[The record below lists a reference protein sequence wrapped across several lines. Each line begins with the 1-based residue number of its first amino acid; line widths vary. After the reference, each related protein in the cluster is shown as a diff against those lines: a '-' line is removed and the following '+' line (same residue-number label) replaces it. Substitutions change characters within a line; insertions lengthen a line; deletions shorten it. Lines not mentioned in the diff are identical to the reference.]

1 MAFDLK
7 TAKPVSGGFDLRTAR
22 PVGGPRPPKKPEE
35 TSFLRD
41 LADLAISGGR
51 AIVDLGKPFASMAQ
65 QGAPTSIL
73 PVIAGTVLSESEEL
87 LKRGRSAADIQRE
100 QIRQQT
106 IAEEAKTPGALARGI
121 SGARQFIEGPRR
133 PAAAETPLSGIADF
147 ISPARAI
154 ASLLPATPEAAQREV
169 SGVTT
174 QFASPIEA
182 AQFFVSQAPATIATV
197 GAGGISRAGALAQ
210 GLERAAAAKV
220 GQQAAVRT
228 GVTLN
233 ATDAGYNAAQDV
245 LAKGGTQEE
254 ANRAFTIAAAGAAL
268 TSAAASKIPGV
279 EQNVFATR
287 PTAPG
292 VVRSALRSALG
303 EAPQEFVEEAGA
315 QLAQNIGKLGTAAET
330 DISEGV
336 LSSGALGAIGG
347 AGIGAGSGTVQGIMQ
362 RGEAPPTPVVPPD
375 AEPIRTVTITY
386 PDKEDPSKV
395 VTRNLDVLSE
405 PDEQGYLK
413 ARDGTGKVIDIKAD
427 DLAELEAASPA
438 YVTQQAAP
446 TPPPSP
452 VVDPA
457 TIRERLR
464 IASGVAADQNEPPRV
479 RALANEVTIA
489 LAEDNPV
496 AAQAAVQSRQRAL
509 AEGRMSEATRAQRQ
523 AELDEALSIIND
535 YRVEYGRA
543 RAAGP
548 AKVEAPVK
556 QPESVEQALEQN
568 AELAKRDAEAQA
580 KRDAEEQARLRLESA
595 LESASLV
602 AEGSPIRQ
610 AQTERQQIFDAI
622 INDETIENPA
632 AAFRQAL
639 RERGYPKPELNANER
654 RQVQARLA
662 FTKPAAI
669 APYIGEEISA
679 EVIEPQPK
687 PAPIIEGEF
696 TEVPAPPP
704 PTPPAVAAGAAAR
717 QPTPRA
723 QLMTGTATLPSVGG
737 FDIATARPV
746 AEAAV
751 EEAPVE
757 AVAEAAPVEVAA
769 EEAPAEAAVDPYEN
783 VLNEIEGAY
792 RGDPD
797 EDIEPSIDEK
807 TYDLLISAAEN
818 RRGSPEEI
826 MAALDMAQLRFAEQQ
841 MAGVETEE
849 KSPAVEQ
856 IENEAVHDQLDE
868 ADKARLAEHYGE
880 PEYNEVAKSRFVQD
894 VVTAINRG
902 LNAVDKA
909 IRDIVKKI
917 QATTLSVALVFNPL
931 PLTQP
936 TINFTQAN
944 SIAQNETLRQEV
956 PAEARGS
963 MSRDAQSVYERVAPI
978 AMEGNKAFF
987 IADKP
992 SGMIHAF
999 NGDGSYIASSPS
1011 LFGKKAGDVET
1022 GANITKTVDELS
1034 EEDLV
1039 TPAGTFKIQVLG
1051 NGMPGGDYA
1060 GGYILRM
1067 HNVKDITPDGK
1078 TRKRKTF
1085 VAVHSVYLKKPA
1097 EMRKER
1103 LESKTAADNK
1113 ISFGCIN
1120 TSTDFFLNE
1129 IVPNIK
1135 SFKGGMVFV
1144 MPDNAAKT
1152 FEYFPGKKAPEK
1164 KTPDTGLSFMQ
1175 PLGRPEGDRY
1185 FEAPS
1190 GREER
1195 TLPPPAVLGY
1205 REDVADEILENPDI
1219 DPDTLELL
1227 NPVASVE
1234 GTEAIIQRLRD
1245 AAESGLITKE
1255 AADLTVWFLEQ
1266 NPNLAR
1272 HAQMFISA
1280 ANGQPYGGAYR
1291 PMERLVEIVAGSR
1304 DIIGTH
1310 EFLHHAERLM
1320 PEAAQ
1325 NRIRNLWATRLR
1337 LKRLIAKGDQK
1348 RFLNALHSFYFGDGD
1363 PESFKLASKLFA
1375 DQRVPRSFYQYMS
1388 PSEFWAENAGN
1399 ITQSRYAAKD
1409 RTTSKIK
1416 QWLKELASRIAG
1428 FTGVP
1433 TNSVIISELN
1443 KLAKTT
1449 GEAKSGEI
1457 IAGNEGPAFI
1467 YAGESITE
1475 PRDSDGPFERE
1486 ERRILGNYLQV
1497 ANEMESAG
1505 ADAKTIRVATGWE
1518 RNEYDG
1524 KWRYLQPDQMAEST
1538 SMFDD
1543 FIRDFDYAEGAYAMS
1558 FYPDGSADLRDILN
1572 HPELYKIYPEAGD
1585 IRVYIGRD
1593 GGDLQGYYDPDLKS
1607 IKIYASAKD
1616 PVGTLLHEVQHWVQD
1631 KEGFAFG
1638 ASPSTIWDALTD
1650 EQKRIEAQA
1659 AIDALGGDLNDL
1671 SQVLDVLS
1679 YLSNDP
1685 EFGLAIEDGTALQ
1698 DLEGFFG
1705 KAFDDGLIV
1714 DDRIYDLTQGRL
1726 DYIASKRQ
1734 SLGLADTSF
1743 KSEDLLNELNSISE
1757 EINEKTQLIEDI
1769 KDGDPT
1775 EKGSSAEKAA
1785 RTAFE
1790 EHTRRNVI
1798 RYLDTAGEIEARD
1811 VDAQRNKG
1819 QQELREAGM
1828 LASETRRPS
1837 RDRAIITYPQR
1848 GKPTESRGT
1857 PTVPPATTRGAKIA
1871 FISRL
1876 SQRMKNLYRKLAY
1889 KYVAA
1894 PNLDKQLAE
1903 ALGVDQLPK
1912 QFSLEDRMSMFESM
1926 RNGLLRDFE
1935 QTWLRPFLA
1944 ALEKSGIHPNDL
1956 ATYLWARSAADRNA
1970 MIAERNRDMPDG
1982 GSGMTN
1988 LEAEAI
1994 LAHYRSSGLMRQM
2007 EPLVKMHDRLV
2018 DWMLKQRIKS
2028 GLMSKAEVD
2037 LLRKQQPYYTP
2048 LKGFAADGDM
2058 QTSGDESPHQDYK
2071 GRAQMGVRP
2080 TDYIKATGRS
2090 SMPFNPMYNL
2100 IADAMQLTQRIARN
2114 DVGKRFL
2121 SIVQDFPDL
2130 LGDAVK
2136 VYTDDRPKIVKKGIA
2151 APGSKKKTVG
2161 PMNMAANA
2169 NKFLVV
2175 KEGGKNYY
2183 IEFDETTKD
2192 GEELKRMFDNM
2203 TPGEIDGAVGWLVKL
2218 GQFRK
2223 QLLTRF
2229 SPVFWAMNFGR
2240 DVMDL
2245 VATAYSEK
2253 TRAGSPVEGKAVAL
2267 RTLNNLRKPS
2277 TWRSVWKYVK
2287 GNEPQRAEDIDNY
2300 LLISQ
2305 MIADGGNSGYN
2316 EALTAEEL
2324 GKKID
2329 RQLSILKGAKPD
2341 SLWGEANDKRAAF
2354 VEAVDDINDFAG
2366 IILRFAAY
2374 KAAID
2379 QGTPR
2384 DDAAKF
2390 ALDSTLNLSRKGEA
2404 TPIVDNIWIFTNP
2417 AIQSLEKK
2425 KRIYSSKN
2433 GRKAMAGMMALGIG
2447 LHFWNMAV
2455 AGDDDDDGENNY
2467 QDLDEGT
2474 KMVNLIIY
2482 PPSGGEPVKIPVG
2495 FMVAFEIYLGQQI
2508 ARMISDDSSGI
2519 SALRA
2524 MGNAMSAFVAT
2535 QLPFG
2540 EKIGSI
2546 TDLPKMVV
2554 PDVFTPVVDLWRN
2567 VNYFGSQIYPEPY
2580 YEGQAVSGM
2589 ARRSTGEFYKNLAMA
2604 LNRAGGGTEDI
2615 ASKTDVPAEG
2625 MKYLVDQYLLIGGAA
2640 LPKDAAK
2647 FFEEG
2652 APADLT
2658 KIPVAKRFV
2667 GDNSEYA
2674 AQNKFYDRA
2683 AKVEIISGQ
2692 YKGENADARAYAE
2705 SKEEFP
2711 VESNPAVIKAY
2722 KDASKKLRELSKAK
2736 REAQRAGG
2744 ASMEQKLERVEQ
2756 DQKKVYEKFNQTY
2769 NDVKGR
2775 GGVQSFKDGGPV
2787 RAGNI
2792 DVHRRPVV
2800 RNPDGSISTVRSI
2813 TVGFDDGVYVL
2824 PTVIGDRVVSDDEAI
2839 QHFRKSGE
2847 HLGVFKTEKD
2857 ANNYAKRLHLEQ
2869 EKEYVKGRQ

>member
-7 TAKPVSGGFDLRTAR
+7 TAKPVSGGFDLRTAK
-22 PVGGPRPPKKPEE
+22 PVGKPRPAPPPKKPEE

-41 LADLAISGGR
+41 LADVAISGGR
-51 AIVDLGKPFASMAQ
+51 AIVDLAKPFAYMAQ

-73 PVIAGTVLSESEEL
+73 PVIAGTVLGESEEL

-100 QIRQQT
+100 QIRQRT
-106 IAEEAKTPGALARGI
+106 IAEEAKAPGALARGL
-121 SGARQFIEGPRR
+121 SGARQFIEGPQR
-133 PAAAETPLSGIADF
+133 PAAAQTPLSGIADF

-174 QFASPIEA
+174 QFGSPIEA
-182 AQFFVSQAPATIATV
+182 AQFFTSQAPATLATI

-210 GLERAAAAKV
+210 GLERAAATKAA
-220 GQQAAVRT
+220 QQAAVRT
-228 GVTLN
+228 GTTLN
-233 ATDAGYNAAQDV
+233 ATDAGYSAAQDV

-254 ANRAFTIAAAGAAL
+254 ANRAFTIAATGAAL

-292 VVRSALRSALG
+292 ILRGAARTAVG

-315 QLAQNIGKLGTAAET
+315 QLAQNIAKLGTAAET
-330 DISEGV
+330 PISEGV
-336 LSSGALGAIGG
+336 LSSGALGLIGG
-347 AGIGAGSGTVQGIMQ
+347 AGIGAGSGAIQGMMQ
-362 RGEAPPTPVVPPD
+362 RGEAPPAAAVPPA

-405 PDEQGYLK
+405 PDEQGFLK

-438 YVTQQAAP
+438 YVAQEAAP
-446 TPPPSP
+446 TPLPTP

-464 IASGVAADQNEPPRV
+464 LASGVTGDQNEPPRV
-479 RALANEVTIA
+479 RALVNDVATA

-535 YRVEYGRA
+535 YRAEYGRA
-543 RAAGP
+543 RAAEP
-548 AKVEAPVK
+548 ARVAAPMAE
-556 QPESVEQALEQN
+556 PESVEQALEQN
-568 AELAKRDAEAQA
+568 TELAARDAEAQA

-602 AEGSPIRQ
+602 GQGSPARQ

-669 APYIGEEISA
+669 APYIGEEITP
-679 EVIEPQPK
+679 EVIEPQPE

-704 PTPPAVAAGAAAR
+704 PTPPEVVAGAAPAQPSPRARLMAGAAIEPGVPAIGIGEPPAPSRMAAGLGGEPQVEADFEARREAREEAR
-717 QPTPRA
+717 QRLIDELEALGFKDITVFVRDLLEGGKASGTYDPMDSIIRVAMSPDGEIMTSVMYHELIHYLKDHGFFTDAEWNAILKFAKRDLVMRGIIEYEYRGKTRA
-723 QLMTGTATLPSVGG
+723 
-737 FDIATARPV
+737 DKNEEIV
-746 AEAAV
+746 AEAF
-751 EEAPVE
+751 
-757 AVAEAAPVEVAA
+757 
-769 EEAPAEAAVDPYEN
+769 
-783 VLNEIEGAY
+783 
-792 RGDPD
+792 R
-797 EDIEPSIDEK
+797 SWM
-807 TYDLLISAAEN
+807 S
-818 RRGSPEEI
+818 
-826 MAALDMAQLRFAEQQ
+826 Q
-841 MAGVETEE
+841 
-849 KSPAVEQ
+849 
-856 IENEAVHDQLDE
+856 
-868 ADKARLAEHYGE
+868 
-880 PEYNEVAKSRFVQD
+880 AKGF
-894 VVTAINRG
+894 
-902 LNAVDKA
+902 
-909 IRDIVKKI
+909 
-917 QATTLSVALVFNPL
+917 
-931 PLTQP
+931 QP
-936 TINFTQAN
+936 AN
-944 SIAQNETLRQEV
+944 S
-956 PAEARGS
+956 
-963 MSRDAQSVYERVAPI
+963 VYA
-978 AMEGNKAFF
+978 
-987 IADKP
+987 
-992 SGMIHAF
+992 
-999 NGDGSYIASSPS
+999 
-1011 LFGKKAGDVET
+1011 
-1022 GANITKTVDELS
+1022 
-1034 EEDLV
+1034 
-1039 TPAGTFKIQVLG
+1039 KI
-1051 NGMPGGDYA
+1051 
-1060 GGYILRM
+1060 R
-1067 HNVKDITPDGK
+1067 
-1078 TRKRKTF
+1078 
-1085 VAVHSVYLKKPA
+1085 
-1097 EMRKER
+1097 
-1103 LESKTAADNK
+1103 
-1113 ISFGCIN
+1113 
-1120 TSTDFFLNE
+1120 
-1129 IVPNIK
+1129 
-1135 SFKGGMVFV
+1135 
-1144 MPDNAAKT
+1144 
-1152 FEYFPGKKAPEK
+1152 
-1164 KTPDTGLSFMQ
+1164 
-1175 PLGRPEGDRY
+1175 
-1185 FEAPS
+1185 
-1190 GREER
+1190 
-1195 TLPPPAVLGY
+1195 
-1205 REDVADEILENPDI
+1205 
-1219 DPDTLELL
+1219 
-1227 NPVASVE
+1227 
-1234 GTEAIIQRLRD
+1234 
-1245 AAESGLITKE
+1245 
-1255 AADLTVWFLEQ
+1255 
-1266 NPNLAR
+1266 
-1272 HAQMFISA
+1272 
-1280 ANGQPYGGAYR
+1280 
-1291 PMERLVEIVAGSR
+1291 
-1304 DIIGTH
+1304 
-1310 EFLHHAERLM
+1310 
-1320 PEAAQ
+1320 
-1325 NRIRNLWATRLR
+1325 
-1337 LKRLIAKGDQK
+1337 
-1348 RFLNALHSFYFGDGD
+1348 RFLNAIRDFFFSQDLRDAEAVFEAIRNGEFAAREDKGSAKRAAYFAGTAEMPGR
-1363 PESFKLASKLFA
+1363 
-1375 DQRVPRSFYQYMS
+1375 QRM
-1388 PSEFWAENAGN
+1388 
-1399 ITQSRYAAKD
+1399 
-1409 RTTSKIK
+1409 
-1416 QWLKELASRIAG
+1416 
-1428 FTGVP
+1428 
-1433 TNSVIISELN
+1433 
-1443 KLAKTT
+1443 
-1449 GEAKSGEI
+1449 
-1457 IAGNEGPAFI
+1457 
-1467 YAGESITE
+1467 YAGVSITE
-1475 PRDSDGPFERE
+1475 PREGDSEDQTS
-1486 ERRILGNYLQV
+1486 ERRIIADNYEV
-1497 ANEMESAG
+1497 AQRMEEAG
-1505 ADAKTIRVATGWE
+1505 ADPMFIRLASGWE
-1518 RNEYDG
+1518 RNPYDNQ
-1524 KWRYLQPDQMAEST
+1524 WRYLVPDNRAFETQTLSNLI
-1538 SMFDD
+1538 DD
-1543 FIRDFDYAEGAYAMS
+1543 VSYYSDLYEGAQNSDGTYPLNFLMDHPDLYAV
-1558 FYPDGSADLRDILN
+1558 
-1572 HPELYKIYPEAGD
+1572 YPEASE
-1585 IRVYIGRD
+1585 IRVLVKPSKKGSSLR
-1593 GGDLQGYYDPDLKS
+1593 GSYDPDTKS
-1607 IKIYASAKD
+1607 ITLYTGGSD

-1638 ASPSTIWDALTD
+1638 SSASTVWSDLSPEQKADEAKTTVATMTAEIDIYTDAENIVAWLRGNMPRGGLGMDPSPEDLQDILTPYLEENPWTSDEAVDAALEAILGFNMVREAFGSDPVNLRAAELSSIERDLRSEINDRETMIETVKSGDVNDEASP
-1650 EQKRIEAQA
+1650 A
-1659 AIDALGGDLNDL
+1659 AKIVRQDFEGVIGG
-1671 SQVLDVLS
+1671 
-1679 YLSNDP
+1679 
-1685 EFGLAIEDGTALQ
+1685 
-1698 DLEGFFG
+1698 
-1705 KAFDDGLIV
+1705 
-1714 DDRIYDLTQGRL
+1714 R
-1726 DYIASKRQ
+1726 
-1734 SLGLADTSF
+1734 
-1743 KSEDLLNELNSISE
+1743 
-1757 EINEKTQLIEDI
+1757 
-1769 KDGDPT
+1769 
-1775 EKGSSAEKAA
+1775 AA
-1785 RTAFE
+1785 
-1790 EHTRRNVI
+1790 TR
-1798 RYLDTAGEIEARD
+1798 YQDTAGEIEARD
-1811 VDAQRNKG
+1811 VTKSRG
-1819 QQELREAGM
+1819 LTQEGLRYRGM
-1828 LASETRRPS
+1828 LSTERQRTPKEVVV
-1837 RDRAIITYPQR
+1837 TYPER
-1848 GKPTESRGT
+1848 GKKTESRGT
-1857 PTVPPATTRGAKIA
+1857 PTVPPATNRGADLT

-1876 SQRMKNLYRKLAY
+1876 SQRMKDLYRKLAY

-1926 RNGLLRDFE
+1926 RNGMLRDFE

-2007 EPLVKMHDRLV
+2007 EPLVKMHDQLV

-2028 GLMSKAEVD
+2028 GLMSKEEAD
-2037 LLRKQQPYYTP
+2037 LLREQQPYYTP

-2100 IADAMQLTQRIARN
+2100 IADAMRLTQRVARN

-2151 APGSKKKTVG
+2151 PPGSKKKTVG

-2240 DVMDL
+2240 DVMDML
-2245 VATAYSEK
+2245 VTAYSEK
-2253 TRAGSPVEGKAVAL
+2253 TRTGSPVEGKAVAL

-2287 GNEPQRAEDIDNY
+2287 GTEPQRAEDIDNY

-2329 RQLSILKGAKPD
+2329 RQLSVLKGAKPD
-2341 SLWGEANDKRAAF
+2341 SLWGKANDKRAAL

-2404 TPIVDNIWIFTNP
+2404 TPTVDNIWIFTNP

-2433 GRKAMAGMMALGIG
+2433 GRKAMAAMMALGIG

-2467 QDLDEGT
+2467 QDMDEGT
-2474 KMVNLIIY
+2474 KMVNLVIY

-2495 FMVAFEIYLGQQI
+2495 FMVGFEVYLGQQI
-2508 ARMISDDSSGI
+2508 ARMISDDGSGI

-2535 QLPFG
+2535 QLPAG

-2546 TDLPKMVV
+2546 TDLPKMVI
-2554 PDVFTPVVDLWRN
+2554 PDFFTPVVDLWRN
-2567 VNYFGSQIYPEPY
+2567 ENYFGSQIYPEPY

-2625 MKYLVDQYLLIGGAA
+2625 MKYLVDQYLLLGGAA

-2736 REAQRAGG
+2736 REAQRSGG
-2744 ASMEQKLERVEQ
+2744 AGMEQKLERVEQ
-2756 DQKKVYEKFNQTY
+2756 DQKKVYEKFNRVY

-2775 GGVQSFKDGGPV
+2775 Q
-2787 RAGNI
+2787 
-2792 DVHRRPVV
+2792 
-2800 RNPDGSISTVRSI
+2800 
-2813 TVGFDDGVYVL
+2813 
-2824 PTVIGDRVVSDDEAI
+2824 
-2839 QHFRKSGE
+2839 
-2847 HLGVFKTEKD
+2847 
-2857 ANNYAKRLHLEQ
+2857 
-2869 EKEYVKGRQ
+2869 